1 MKPVITYVKYLL
13 RSTNEHGVHSPFV
26 YDLVTKALR
35 HKGKLPEH
43 PTAKAIPFFDSL
55 PGKYQRAL
63 NNSLHHL
70 FGEEAPV
77 IAHGN
82 SSNALSTGTSLVYLE
97 SRDQSDPTAIAP
109 LLEGLGNETVV
120 LLNKTNDTPLWHAL
134 TQHPEIHLTVD
145 CHHIGMAWKRAQQAK
160 ENFIIRL

>member
-1 MKPVITYVKYLL
+1 MITYFKYLL

-35 HKGKLPEH
+35 HKDKMPKH
-43 PTAKAIPFFDSL
+43 PTAKELPFFDSL

-70 FGEEAPV
+70 FGAEAPV
-77 IAHGN
+77 IALGSFVN
-82 SSNALSTGTSLVYLE
+82 TLTSGASLVFLE
-97 SRDQSDPTAIAP
+97 SQDQLEPTAIAP
-109 LLEGLGNETVV
+109 LLERLGNETVI
-120 LLNKTNDTPLWHAL
+120 LLNKTSDTPLWRAL

-145 CHHIGMAWKRAQQAK
+145 CHRIGMAWKRAQQAK
-160 ENFIIRL
+160 ENFTIRL